1 MSERTAS
8 PSSDVSA
15 GQTKA
20 MRSGKQRDDG
30 QGPNAASA
38 ATEQS
43 SGEDDGQE
51 QDPTAEILDA
61 VGRIEG
67 IVKALKR
74 RVGVLQDDVAE
85 MKQNLWEVN
94 QGDSQ
99 DRETK
104 RQKRARN
111 RESGGSAVREEE
123 VVEGDDL
130 DSLMG
135 RDYTRFVDLL
145 YPVVLAQHG
154 YDARGQRLDD
164 FKLRSSCEVVAP
176 VVFGEDRGKVVMEGL
191 FGGRTHT
198 LAHQQFVK
206 KFSIR
211 MTGTFKV

>member
-1 MSERTAS
+1 MSE
-8 PSSDVSA
+8 SSDVSA

-20 MRSGKQRDDG
+20 AMRSGKQRDDRAK
-30 QGPNAASA
+30 AAGA
-38 ATEQS
+38 ATENEQS
-43 SGEDDGQE
+43 SEPDDGQE

-61 VGRIEG
+61 VGRIES

-74 RVGVLQDDVAE
+74 RVGVLAEDVAE
-85 MKQNLWEVN
+85 IRSNLREVN

-99 DRETK
+99 DRESK

-176 VVFGEDRGKVVMEGL
+176 VVFGEDRGKAVMEGL

-198 LAHQQFVK
+198 LAHQEFVR
-206 KFSIR
+206 KFSTR

>member
-1 MSERTAS
+1 MSE
-8 PSSDVSA
+8 SSDVSA

-20 MRSGKQRDDG
+20 AMRSGKQRDDRAK
-30 QGPNAASA
+30 AAGA
-38 ATEQS
+38 ATENEQS
-43 SGEDDGQE
+43 SEPDDGQE

-61 VGRIEG
+61 VGRIESM
-67 IVKALKR
+67 LKKLR
-74 RVGVLQDDVAE
+74 DRVRVLGDDVAE
-85 MKQNLWEVN
+85 IRSNLREVN

-99 DRETK
+99 DRESK

-176 VVFGEDRGKVVMEGL
+176 VVFGEDRGKAVMEGL

-198 LAHQQFVK
+198 LAHQEFVR
-206 KFSIR
+206 KFSTR

>member
-1 MSERTAS
+1 MSE
-8 PSSDVSA
+8 SSDVSA

-20 MRSGKQRDDG
+20 AMRSGKQRDEG
-30 QGPNAASA
+30 ANAAGA
-38 ATEQS
+38 ATENDEQS
-43 SGEDDGQE
+43 SEPDDGQE

-61 VGRIEG
+61 VGRIES

-74 RVGVLQDDVAE
+74 RVGVLAEDVAE
-85 MKQNLWEVN
+85 IRTNLREVN

-123 VVEGDDL
+123 VDEGDDL

-176 VVFGEDRGKVVMEGL
+176 VVFGEDRGKAVMEGL

-198 LAHQQFVK
+198 LAHQEFVK
-206 KFSIR
+206 KFSTR